1 MVQDLSYLASQP
13 SQAQEEAVKKAVE
26 QECIRAIASYLNE
39 VATTME
45 GNGIETLNVATLR
58 GMAQQF
64 TNRIND
70 EENETN

>member
-1 MVQDLSYLASQP
+1 M
-13 SQAQEEAVKKAVE
+13 KKAIE

-64 TNRIND
+64 TNRIDD
-70 EENETN
+70 EKNKAD